1 MGLNIR
7 RKFSDND
14 TVEAALE
21 PCGLPFILN

>member
-14 TVEAALE
+14 TAYAALE
-21 PCGLPFILN
+21 PCGLPFIIN